1 MINVLVLQ
9 WKNRQPEFNF
19 TQESLNFTH
28 GGQLGLEICIFL
40 KILISNHMI
49 GHHAVSLERWDV
61 LLLFR
66 HSAKSL
72 NAQEER
78 LATSS

>member
-1 MINVLVLQ
+1 MSNVQVLQ
-9 WKNRQPEFNF
+9 WKNRQTEFNF
-19 TQESLNFTH
+19 THESLTFTQ
-28 GGQLGLEICIFL
+28 GVQLGLEICINL
-40 KILISNHMI
+40 KIFISNHMI
-49 GHHAVSLERWDV
+49 GHHTVSLERWDV